1 MNQKELFILNVSV
14 LACEW
19 DQLYY
24 SRKELEYNVS
34 YNFPFKELGNRAES
48 YININ
53 RKWLYWTFFNDFQKN
68 SQTLANTLEYK
79 SS

>member
-14 LACEW
+14 FACEW
-19 DQLYY
+19 LCY

-34 YNFPFKELGNRAES
+34 YNFPLKELENRVES

-53 RKWLYWTFFNDFQKN
+53 QKCLYWTFLNDFQKN
-68 SQTLANTLEYK
+68 SQTLANTLKYK
-79 SS
+79 FF